1 LVTAVRLTATLIL
14 VGDVYQL
21 PPVGP
26 GAALADIIGSG
37 NIPVFRLERIFR
49 QQRESPIVVNAHR
62 VREGRPPIF
71 GSSDSLDDRA
81 QFVMIESHRLRTA
94 VDVVVDLCTRR
105 IPEHFHLHPSED
117 IQVITPMHKGEVG
130 TVHLNQVLQR
140 TLNPPRPGDAE
151 WKGFRAGDK
160 VMHLKNNYAKEVFN
174 GDIGVVFSVSPS
186 QERITVG
193 FEGREI
199 PYDISEIDDLALA
212 YAVSIHKSQGSEYP
226 AVIIPMVT
234 QHYPLLQRNLL
245 YTAITRGRRLVVIVG
260 TKKAVAIA
268 LNNDKPRRRMS
279 SLCSRLGGVP

>member
-1 LVTAVRLTATLIL
+1 
-14 VGDVYQL
+14 
-21 PPVGP
+21 
-26 GAALADIIGSG
+26 
-37 NIPVFRLERIFR
+37 
-49 QQRESPIVVNAHR
+49 
-62 VREGRPPIF
+62 
-71 GSSDSLDDRA
+71 
-81 QFVMIESHRLRTA
+81 
-94 VDVVVDLCTRR
+94 
-105 IPEHFHLHPSED
+105 
-117 IQVITPMHKGEVG
+117 
-130 TVHLNQVLQR
+130 
-140 TLNPPRPGDAE
+140 
-151 WKGFRAGDK
+151 
-160 VMHLKNNYAKEVFN
+160 MHLKNNYAKEVFN